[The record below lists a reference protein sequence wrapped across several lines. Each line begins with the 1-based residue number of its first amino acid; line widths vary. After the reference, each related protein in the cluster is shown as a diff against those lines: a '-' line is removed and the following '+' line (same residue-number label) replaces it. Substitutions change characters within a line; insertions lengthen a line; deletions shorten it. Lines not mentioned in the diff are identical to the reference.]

1 MTEPGPGEPPA
12 PNSPKEPWKAR
23 CCTTVHPSE
32 IFAEPM
38 LTSRLMEFSSLPYHH
53 RKVAAD
59 ARTTNESR
67 FSDRVANSTLSLL
80 NLQER
85 AAQTSER
92 AADVNSLKKLAKT
105 APNVNRRG
113 KTIAANLSPDG
124 HAKNVLRPRRN
135 PNPKSSNLGALIEK
149 F

>member
-1 MTEPGPGEPPA
+1 
-12 PNSPKEPWKAR
+12 
-23 CCTTVHPSE
+23 
-32 IFAEPM
+32 
-38 LTSRLMEFSSLPYHH
+38 
-53 RKVAAD
+53 
-59 ARTTNESR
+59 
-67 FSDRVANSTLSLL
+67 
-80 NLQER
+80 LQER